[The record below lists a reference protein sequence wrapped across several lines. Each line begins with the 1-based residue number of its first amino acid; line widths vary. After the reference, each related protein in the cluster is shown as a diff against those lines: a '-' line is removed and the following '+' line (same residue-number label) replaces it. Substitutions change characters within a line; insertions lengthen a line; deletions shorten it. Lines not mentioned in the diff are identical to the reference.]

1 MSSPDLSIFSDEHFM
16 RQALLQAQ
24 QAFADDEVPIGAVVV
39 ANNRIIG
46 RGYNQVER
54 LRDATAHAEMLAI
67 TAASDYLGSKYLPD
81 CTLYVTIEPCPM
93 CAGALRWVQI
103 SRIVFGAGEPKF
115 GYLRHGPA
123 MLHPKTLVHR
133 GVLED
138 ECLNLMR
145 TFFQQK
151 RGTSQ
156 E

>member
-1 MSSPDLSIFSDEHFM
+1 MSSSELSIPLDEHYM
-16 RQALLQAQ
+16 RQALLLAQ
-24 QAFADDEVPIGAVVV
+24 QAFAEDEIPIGAVVV

-67 TAASDYLGSKYLPD
+67 TAASDFLGSKYLTD

-103 SRIVFGAGEPKF
+103 PRIVYGAAEPKF
-115 GYLRHGPA
+115 GYLRFGPA
-123 MLHPKTLVHR
+123 LLHPRTTVQS

-138 ECLNLMR
+138 ECRDLMR

-151 RGTSQ
+151 RGQ
-156 E
+156 FPE